1 MIKDINIFSKSIQ
14 FLFMTALL
22 YSQNGQLEFL
32 SLESKQNGILVHLRL
47 NQTIEME
54 TVTAWQANSG
64 WFYLTLYQITG
75 DSSKLMP
82 SVIPLDIIEFQ
93 IIVEDESTQLG
104 LRLKEPIEH
113 YDFSQDK
120 TTNTMVAALHYSS
133 EYLAR
138 LESIQHLEK
147 ANPNRG
153 MSSKLKPWLYFTG
166 GGLIITGLV
175 AEDDNMLNAQT
186 QTGLG
191 ILFTTLVM
199 DLIWNRL

>member
-1 MIKDINIFSKSIQ
+1 
-14 FLFMTALL
+14 MTALL

-32 SLESKQNGILVHLRL
+32 SLESKQNGILVHLKL

-75 DSSKLMP
+75 DSSNLMP
-82 SVIPLDIIEFQ
+82 SVMPSDIIEFQ
-93 IIVEDESTQLG
+93 IIVENESTQLG

-113 YDFSQDK
+113 YDFFQDK
-120 TTNTMVAALHYSS
+120 TTNTMVVSLHYSS
-133 EYLAR
+133 EYLAQ

-147 ANPNRG
+147 ASQNRRMPG
-153 MSSKLKPWLYFTG
+153 KLRSWLYFTG

-191 ILFTTLVM
+191 ILFTTVVM
-199 DLIWNRL
+199 DLIWNRS

>member
-1 MIKDINIFSKSIQ
+1 MIKDINILSIGIP

-22 YSQNGQLEFL
+22 YSQNSQLEFL
-32 SLESKQNGILVHLRL
+32 SLESKRNGILVHLRL
-47 NQTIEME
+47 NQTIELE

-75 DSSKLMP
+75 DSSKLLP
-82 SVIPLDIIEFQ
+82 SVIPSDIVEFQ

-104 LRLKEPIEH
+104 LRLKEPVEH
-113 YDFSQDK
+113 YDFSQDE

-138 LESIQHLEK
+138 FESIQHLEK
-147 ANPNRG
+147 
-153 MSSKLKPWLYFTG
+153 SSQYHGVPGKLSSWLYFTS

-175 AEDDNMLNAQT
+175 TENDNMLNAQT

-191 ILFTTLVM
+191 ILFTTVVFY
-199 DLIWNRL
+199 LIYSRL